1 MSAIMICAAES
12 VEYNPLS
19 NSQGEY
25 SRLREWDLK
34 NDPPCRSGPNESLK
48 NPFAVWSFLV

>member
-1 MSAIMICAAES
+1 MSAIMICVAES
-12 VEYNPLS
+12 VEYNSMS
-19 NSQGEY
+19 NSKSEY

-34 NDPPCRSGPNESLK
+34 TDQPSRSGPNESLE